1 VKRLISFAL
10 GLLLLTGCSLEPAL
24 PSFGVVPDF
33 VLTDQAGR
41 KFSSK
46 EQLAGR
52 VWVADFV
59 YTTCP
64 GPCPRMSSQMR
75 RIQDAVK
82 PGSAFTLVSFTVDP
96 DNDTPPALAEYA
108 KRYKAD
114 PARWFFLTGSKA
126 DLRKLSYDAFH
137 LNEIG
142 GNLEHSTRFT
152 LVDGMGRIRGYYE
165 TSEPENIPKLIADIK
180 RVIE

>member
-1 VKRLISFAL
+1 MKRLTPFAL
-10 GLLLLTGCSLEPAL
+10 GLLLLTGCSVEPAL

-33 VLTDQAGR
+33 VLTDQSGR
-41 KFSSK
+41 QFDSK

-75 RIQDAVK
+75 RIQDGVK

-96 DNDTPPALAEYA
+96 ERDTPRQLNDY
-108 KRYKAD
+108 
-114 PARWFFLTGSKA
+114 LTSAAYSKGVVG
-126 DLRKLSYDAFH
+126 LTYEIT
-137 LNEIG
+137 NEIVTAG
-142 GNLEHSTRFT
+142 GRT
-152 LVDGMGRIRGYYE
+152 LDQSFIV
-165 TSEPENIPKLIADIK
+165 LIK
-180 RVIE
+180 QR